1 MADEMTM
8 ADGSTMELGITDK
21 SIAAGSKKRQKCTF
35 GSLVDSP
42 AHYQGKTLEA
52 IDVIDDFELNF
63 NLGNAVKYILRAGF
77 KDNYVQDLKKAV
89 WYIDHEIKRAS
100 KE

>member
-8 ADGSTMELGITDK
+8 ADGSTMELGIADK
-21 SIAAGSKKRQKCTF
+21 SIAVSSKKREKCTF

-77 KDNYVQDLKKAV
+77 KDNYVQDLKKAA